1 MADTE
6 QPTLKYCAHCHEPK
20 PMNEF
25 LRRTGR
31 RSGAQSRRGACR
43 SCRKTRRA
51 VATPGAAEGKAADK
65 AASIQAVPAGSASP
79 ATAAIAGLSPGKA
92 AAAKRKRT
100 KAAAST
106 GEAVSAAEDK
116 GAAAEDRALLSSDTG
131 KAVSASSVADPK
143 RRPRTR
149 QSTRQTKQRQQPKP
163 SNHSPTDT
171 AFLRPTQQGTIWMRG
186 KTDKGR
192 RWYQEIDIELAVTLV
207 KERAAVVVNRHTIR
221 RLFSNKDFR
230 KHILTRDNYTCYFCG
245 DYGDTIDHMLPRA
258 KGGHTTPDNCVC
270 ACNFCNQS
278 KADKDLEEFMK
289 EN

>member
-1 MADTE
+1 
-6 QPTLKYCAHCHEPK
+6 
-20 PMNEF
+20 MNEF

-31 RSGAQSRRGACR
+31 RSGTQSRRGACR

-51 VATPGAAEGKAADK
+51 ATAPATVEGKAADK
-65 AASIQAVPAGSASP
+65 AASIQAAPSAIVADGIAAS
-79 ATAAIAGLSPGKA
+79 ATAVIAGHTPGKT
-92 AAAKRKRT
+92 AAAKRKGA
-100 KAAAST
+100 KAASNNSPAASVE
-106 GEAVSAAEDK
+106 GQ
-116 GAAAEDRALLSSDTG
+116 GASVQSGAPVSSDGG
-131 KAVSASSVADPK
+131 KAAPASNGADPK

-149 QSTRQTKQRQQPKP
+149 QASRQTKQRQQPKP

-171 AFLRPTQQGTIWMRG
+171 AFLRPTRQGTIWMRG

-192 RWYQEIDIELAVTLV
+192 RWYQEIDIELAIILV